1 MFSLDNRVVL
11 ITGGCG
17 DIGRATVAA
26 FLREGAV
33 VVATDTLGS
42 GEARAMLN
50 AAGLFAADY
59 HRCDV
64 RDRAAVADVIAEVV
78 AGRGRLD
85 VVVAN
90 AGITRSTPILEV
102 SPQEWSEVLDVN
114 LSGAYHVAQE
124 GARAMVRAG
133 TPGALL
139 FTGSWV
145 GEVPSRGLLP
155 YCVSKAGVQMLAR
168 CMALELAPQGIR
180 ANVVAP
186 GVLDAGVS
194 AQIFREFPERRAPFQ
209 RMIPMGRLGT
219 ADQVAQAL
227 VFLAS
232 DAAAYITG
240 STLLVDGGA
249 SLFQFHPIST
259 P

>member
-1 MFSLDNRVVL
+1 MEGRLPGRVVV

-17 DIGRATVAA
+17 DIGRATAAA
-26 FLREGAV
+26 FAREGAKV
-33 VVATDTLGS
+33 ILVDLLS
-42 GEARAMLN
+42 PSEARAAL
-50 AAGLFAADY
+50 GAADANPFVY
-59 HRCDV
+59 VPCDV
-64 RDRAAVADVIAEVV
+64 RDRAAVRDMIAAVESRYGGPDVAI
-78 AGRGRLD
+78 
-85 VVVAN
+85 AN
-90 AGITRSTPILEV
+90 AGITRSTPALAV
-102 SPQEWSEVLDVN
+102 SQDEWAQVLDVN
-114 LSGAYHVAQE
+114 LGGAFHVAQE
-124 GARAMVRAG
+124 AAAAMVRQERHG
-133 TPGALL
+133 VLL

-168 CMALELAPQGIR
+168 CLALELAPHGIR

-209 RMIPMGRLGT
+209 KIVPLGTLGT
-219 ADQVAQAL
+219 AEQVADAF

-240 STLLVDGGA
+240 TTLLVDGGA
-249 SLFQFHPIST
+249 SLFQFQ
-259 P
+259 